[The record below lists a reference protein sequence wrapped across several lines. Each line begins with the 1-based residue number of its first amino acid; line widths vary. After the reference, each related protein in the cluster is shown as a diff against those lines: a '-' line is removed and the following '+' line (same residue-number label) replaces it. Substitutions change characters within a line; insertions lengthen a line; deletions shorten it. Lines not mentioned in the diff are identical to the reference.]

1 MPISAGVIG
10 DLQMAAVV
18 ALIFVASQGGGSA
31 DLNGMHDSQGI
42 AG

>member
-10 DLQMAAVV
+10 DLHMTAVV
-18 ALIFVASQGGGSA
+18 ALVLMTAQDCGST
-31 DLNGMHDSQGI
+31 DLDGAHDSKLI

>member
-10 DLQMAAVV
+10 DLQMAAVI
-18 ALIFVASQGGGSA
+18 APIFMAAQDGGSA
-31 DLNGMHDSQGI
+31 DLDGAHDSQRM